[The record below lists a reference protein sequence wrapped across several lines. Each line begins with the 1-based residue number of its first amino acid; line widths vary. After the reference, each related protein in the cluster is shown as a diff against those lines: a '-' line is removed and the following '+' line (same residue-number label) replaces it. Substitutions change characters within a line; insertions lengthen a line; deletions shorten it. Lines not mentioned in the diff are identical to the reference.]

1 MKIRA
6 LGVYGGRSNSKAL
19 SCFQLGENI
28 LFDAGNIFPQLNTSP
43 EKIDHIFITH
53 SHLDHVVEIPFLV
66 DKVFTLRERPIYLY
80 ANRAT
85 IEALKVH
92 IMNDSI
98 WPDFANLKLPK
109 SGLPAIEY
117 IELKEEEEVRIGEFT
132 IIPIL
137 AVHTVPT
144 YGYLIKNSVCGV
156 IYSGDTYSNPALWE
170 RIDGDPSIKSVI
182 IDVSFPSEL
191 EDLARAS
198 KHYTPE
204 ILKRDLE
211 HLTREDLDIYV
222 YHFKPNFAEKI
233 TKELFNI
240 GCKILDDGMEI
251 EIDEQ

>member
-156 IYSGDTYSNPALWE
+156 IGKFGT
-170 RIDGDPSIKSVI
+170 
-182 IDVSFPSEL
+182 
-191 EDLARAS
+191 
-198 KHYTPE
+198 
-204 ILKRDLE
+204 
-211 HLTREDLDIYV
+211 
-222 YHFKPNFAEKI
+222 
-233 TKELFNI
+233 
-240 GCKILDDGMEI
+240 
-251 EIDEQ
+251 